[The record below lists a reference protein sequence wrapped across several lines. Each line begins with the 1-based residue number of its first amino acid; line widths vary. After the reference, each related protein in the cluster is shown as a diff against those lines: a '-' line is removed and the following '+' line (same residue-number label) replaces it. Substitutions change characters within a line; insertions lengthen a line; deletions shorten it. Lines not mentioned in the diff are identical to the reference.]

1 MSYTVTNKA
10 GGHKKIWSVKECKV
24 LLTFDK
30 DNKAVVE
37 SKAVADKL
45 KKLGYGVEEIKENKE
60 TKDKD
65 SEEIKE
71 NKETN
76 SKDDA

>member
-10 GGHKKIWSVKECKV
+10 DGHKKIWSVKEGKV

-45 KKLGYGVEEIKENKE
+45 KKLGYEVAENKA
-60 TKDKD
+60 KGDV
-65 SEEIKE
+65 
-71 NKETN
+71 
-76 SKDDA
+76 DDD

>member
-10 GGHKKIWSVKECKV
+10 GGHKKIWSVKEGKV

-45 KKLGYGVEEIKENKE
+45 KKLGYAVAENKAE
-60 TKDKD
+60 GDVND
-65 SEEIKE
+65 
-71 NKETN
+71 N
-76 SKDDA
+76 